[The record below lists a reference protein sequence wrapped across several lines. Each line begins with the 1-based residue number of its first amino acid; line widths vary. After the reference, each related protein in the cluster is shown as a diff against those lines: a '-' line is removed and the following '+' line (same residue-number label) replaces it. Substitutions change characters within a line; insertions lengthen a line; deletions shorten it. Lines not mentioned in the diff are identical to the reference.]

1 MIFIVIIIFGLL
13 LFFVLGTDSFRKYAK
28 KVSRKRRQNKLE
40 NNEPLKGYEKCSP
53 QYQAYMRKQIAAG
66 KAKPKTKTQEE
77 EEKEIELKKQKEKKD
92 DVHYG
97 PRGGVYRYKVRKNG
111 ELYRDYY

>member
-66 KAKPKTKTQEE
+66 KANIPIPTSIVKLAKSF
-77 EEKEIELKKQKEKKD
+77 
-92 DVHYG
+92 
-97 PRGGVYRYKVRKNG
+97 PRSVIGTTSP
-111 ELYRDYY
+111 